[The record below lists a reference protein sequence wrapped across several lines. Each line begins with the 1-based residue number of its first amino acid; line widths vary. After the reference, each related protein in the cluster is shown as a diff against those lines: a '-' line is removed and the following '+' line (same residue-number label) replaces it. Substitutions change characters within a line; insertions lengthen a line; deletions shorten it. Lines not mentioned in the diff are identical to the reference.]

1 VGKPP
6 SSLLF
11 SVRKC
16 AGSRDSNSAQTVL
29 EEITVFLET
38 HIHHEFNNA
47 LSECIYIPLYVLL
60 YGHLYATSRSF

>member
-1 VGKPP
+1 
-6 SSLLF
+6 
-11 SVRKC
+11 
-16 AGSRDSNSAQTVL
+16 VL

-60 YGHLYATSRSF
+60 YGHLYATSRSFWRPLKLADQKRLGTRGRKLF